1 MRFAA
6 VLALGAILFLGAC
19 GDDDDD
25 EPASGA
31 TGEIAV
37 EADAPEDR
45 QIGEDLRT
53 YIDRNLKPGGP
64 AQAVFDEL
72 CANPK
77 NAQVERDCAL
87 ALEAQAAGESVWA
100 ISVEEGRIEL
110 STDLSQDDQAG
121 AKVLCDTIQ
130 GADVADFT
138 PGHTILGEEG
148 EEIAVCEVPAK

>member
-6 VLALGAILFLGAC
+6 VLALGAVLLLPAC
-19 GDDDDD
+19 GDDDD
-25 EPASGA
+25 EPAPSSP
-31 TGEIAV
+31 GEIEI
-37 EADAPEDR
+37 EADSADDR
-45 QIGEDLRT
+45 QIAEDLRT

-77 NAQVERDCAL
+77 TPQAEQDCQRAL
-87 ALEAQAAGESVWA
+87 DAQAAGESVRV

-110 STDLSQDDQAG
+110 GTDLSQDDAG
-121 AKVLCDTIQ
+121 AQVLCNTIQ

-138 PGHTILGEEG
+138 PGHRVVDEDG
-148 EEIAVCEVPAK
+148 EEIAACEARTG